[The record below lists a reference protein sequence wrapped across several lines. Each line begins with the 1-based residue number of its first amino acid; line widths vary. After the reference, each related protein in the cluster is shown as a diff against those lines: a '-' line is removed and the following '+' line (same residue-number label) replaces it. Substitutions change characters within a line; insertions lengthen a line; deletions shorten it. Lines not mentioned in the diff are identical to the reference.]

1 MKVIPPMIRSS
12 PTHPLPAI
20 LIHDLRTPLSQII
33 GYSEMMIE
41 QAEDGHCTELV
52 PHLEKIRT
60 AGYRLLELMD
70 NNFRAISTLEIEA
83 LAAILKAKV
92 I

>member
-1 MKVIPPMIRSS
+1 MKIIPSMVRTPA
-12 PTHPLPAI
+12 THPLPAI

-41 QAEDGHCTELV
+41 QAEDSGSGDIV
-52 PHLEKIRT
+52 AHLEKIRS

-70 NNFRAISTLEIEA
+70 NNFLAVATPEIEG
-83 LAAILKAKV
+83 LAALLKTAAK
-92 I
+92 